1 MLPLVVRKNSETELT
16 SFGMCMERNLRKR
29 NLLGEMAITSVRELL
44 YACIFKFLIKKKNKV
59 T

>member
-44 YACIFKFLIKKKNKV
+44 YACIFKFLIKKKK
-59 T
+59 